1 VAYLIDAS
9 NLGGILGGKRGA
21 QSPQAVIAFLMP
33 WARGRGEVVAVFDG
47 QPDPR
52 VARRYGP
59 LEVRW
64 SEGRTAD
71 DVIAALAAKAPRRW
85 LVVTADRELERRCR
99 DAGARVEGVE
109 ALVKRTES
117 VARPAG
123 RGSRAA
129 GDKPA
134 PDAADIR
141 YWRSVFDRPDD
152 EG

>member
-1 VAYLIDAS
+1 MAYLIDAS
-9 NLGGILGGKRGA
+9 NLGGVLGGKRGA
-21 QSPQAVIAFLMP
+21 RSPEAVIAFLLP

-52 VARRYGP
+52 VAQRYGP

-64 SEGRTAD
+64 SAGRSAD

-109 ALVKRTES
+109 ALVKRAER
-117 VARPAG
+117 APRPPGAPRRAG
-123 RGSRAA
+123 VEKPEPSAQDIAHWRG
-129 GDKPA
+129 
-134 PDAADIR
+134 
-141 YWRSVFDRPDD
+141 VFDERPKKD
-152 EG
+152 